1 MRPVITQ
8 RRLAS
13 RKGERGFLTLIG
25 LLVVIVIIGIMLAM
39 YAGPSGKGG
48 GSGGAGGGT
57 VLGGSV
63 RQARST
69 VCRNNLSQFRQAVQ
83 VEVNLTGA
91 YPVSLEALQLGLPAS
106 CPGGDEPYDYDP
118 TTGQIQC
125 VHPGHERY

>member
-1 MRPVITQ
+1 MIAQ

-48 GSGGAGGGT
+48 GAGGET

-69 VCRNNLSQFRQAVQ
+69 VCRSNLSQFRQAVQ

-91 YPVSLEALQLGLPAS
+91 YPVSLEALQLGLPAT
-106 CPGGDEPYDYDP
+106 CPVGDEPYDYDP

-125 VHPGHERY
+125 VHSGHERY

>member
-1 MRPVITQ
+1 VITQ